1 TNINDLAT
9 AAACCAQHS
18 SRQQQQRQQQRQ
30 QPQPHRRRLG
40 QAHFYSGLPREQ
52 CPRAYDNTS
61 SSMHSGI
68 SGAADGCGA
77 IRSLSS
83 RTNKGRNKRGAA
95 SAAPPPP
102 PPPPAAAAAAQSGG
116 SSTETTETVITMDGV
131 SKQLPGGRQLFADAS
146 LTFMRGAKIG
156 VLGVNGSGKSTVL
169 KIIAGEDKEFDGDM
183 WTRDGLRVKYLP
195 QEPDLDSSLNVMENI
210 RRGIAEQENM
220 VARFEETGIA
230 MGDPDADLDALL
242 EEQAALQAKI
252 EDADAWNLQHR
263 VDIAM
268 RKLRV
273 PPGDSPVDQL
283 SGGEKRRVALCRLL
297 LEQPDVVLLD
307 EPTNHLDAESVRW
320 LEDYLRAF
328 KGTVISITHDR
339 YFLDNV
345 AGWILEVDRG
355 SLLPYKGNYSAW
367 LLQKQNRLDR
377 EHSKQAQVAKRLE
390 SELEWIRTGRA
401 SVSKARAKNYEKAVA
416 ERKEGSAKLQQLSEG
431 KIVIP
436 PGPRLGRSGLTVK
449 DLSKTYGDRTL
460 FSGVNFTVDPGSVV
474 GVVGPNGSGKTTL
487 FNLIAGVEEAD
498 GGTVEWGRLAKVGLV
513 SQGRSGLDPDKS
525 AIEEI
530 SEGGDTIQQI
540 GDRQVNVRAYTA
552 AFNLRGAS
560 QDKLVGTMSGGERN
574 RVHLAKVLKQGHNVL
589 LLGESTVCV
598 CFFFHF

>member
-1 TNINDLAT
+1 
-9 AAACCAQHS
+9 
-18 SRQQQQRQQQRQ
+18 
-30 QPQPHRRRLG
+30 
-40 QAHFYSGLPREQ
+40 
-52 CPRAYDNTS
+52 
-61 SSMHSGI
+61 
-68 SGAADGCGA
+68 
-77 IRSLSS
+77 
-83 RTNKGRNKRGAA
+83 
-95 SAAPPPP
+95 
-102 PPPPAAAAAAQSGG
+102 
-116 SSTETTETVITMDGV
+116 MDGV

-169 KIIAGEDKEFDGDM
+169 KIIAGEADKEFDGDM

-297 LEQPDVVLLD
+297 LEQPDVILLD

-355 SLLPYKGNYSAW
+355 SLLPFKGNYSAW
-367 LLQKQNRLDR
+367 LVQKQNRLDR

-401 SVSKARAKNYEKAVA
+401 SVSKARANKYEKAVA
-416 ERKEGSAKLQQLSEG
+416 ERKEGAAKLQQLSEG

-449 DLSKTYGDRTL
+449 DLSKKYGDRTL
-460 FSGVNFTVDPGSVV
+460 FSEVNFTVDPGSVV

-589 LLGESTVCV
+589 LLDEPTNDLDVDTLRSLEEAINGFAGSVLIVSHDRWFLDRVCSHTIAFEDGGGGGDGAVKGESRVV
-598 CFFFHF
+598 VFQGNHGEYSKQAGGRGD

>member
-1 TNINDLAT
+1 M
-9 AAACCAQHS
+9 AAGRALCSRS
-18 SRQQQQRQQQRQ
+18 SR
-30 QPQPHRRRLG
+30 
-40 QAHFYSGLPREQ
+40 EKE
-52 CPRAYDNTS
+52 
-61 SSMHSGI
+61 
-68 SGAADGCGA
+68 
-77 IRSLSS
+77 SLV
-83 RTNKGRNKRGAA
+83 T
-95 SAAPPPP
+95 
-102 PPPPAAAAAAQSGG
+102 
-116 SSTETTETVITMDGV
+116 
-131 SKQLPGGRQLFADAS
+131 
-146 LTFMRGAKIG
+146 
-156 VLGVNGSGKSTVL
+156 
-169 KIIAGEDKEFDGDM
+169 
-183 WTRDGLRVKYLP
+183 
-195 QEPDLDSSLNVMENI
+195 
-210 RRGIAEQENM
+210 
-220 VARFEETGIA
+220 RFEETGIA

-297 LEQPDVVLLD
+297 LEQPDVILLD

-320 LEDYLRAF
+320 LEDFLRAF

-367 LLQKQNRLDR
+367 LSQKQKRLDM
-377 EHSKQAQVAKRLE
+377 EHSKQACGAQVAKRLE
-390 SELEWIRTGRA
+390 SELDWIRNGRA
-401 SVSKARAKNYEKAVA
+401 SVSKARAKNYEKAEA
-416 ERKEGSAKLQQLSEG
+416 ERRDGAAKLQQLSEG

-449 DLSKTYGDRTL
+449 GLSKAYGDRAL
-460 FSGVNFTVDPGSVV
+460 FSGVDFTVDAGSVV

-498 GGTVEWGRLAKVGLV
+498 GGSVEWGRLAKVGLV
-513 SQGRSGLDPDKS
+513 SQGRSDLDPKKS

-530 SEGGDTIQQI
+530 SQGEDTVQI
-540 GDRQVNVRAYTA
+540 GDRQVNVRAYAA
-552 AFNLRGAS
+552 AFNLKGAS

-574 RVHLAKVLKQGHNVL
+574 RVHLAKVLKEGHNFL
-589 LLGESTVCV
+589 LLDEPTNDLDVDTLRSLEEAIHGFAGSVLIVSHDRWFLDRVCSHTIAFEDAPSRAGGGDSVSVVSGEEVRGESRVV
-598 CFFFHF
+598 VFPGNHGEYAKQAGGRGG